1 MKQKL
6 FFSIIAAL
14 WLLNANAQQARIMT
28 PSEIFKAVVGSTV
41 TITTDVSRGSGF
53 YVAPNIIA
61 TNFHVMEGA
70 TRATARIT
78 NTNIEVEVIGF
89 LAVNREVDLVL
100 LQVTGNPQR
109 PLSIA
114 NRNTS
119 VGESI
124 FVIGAPRGLEGSIS
138 DGIVSALRNRD
149 GVFEAQIS
157 APISSGSSGSP
168 VVNQMG
174 EVIGVATWTFVDGQ
188 NLNFAT
194 SRVHLQ
200 ELMQEKRSRP
210 TRLSALDPR
219 RATAPIVNQPAR
231 VEQIPPPQ
239 RRSFFSSR
247 SAHFYEIL
255 PINLYATLINDGA
268 FFVSAT
274 AFSIS

>member
-1 MKQKL
+1 
-6 FFSIIAAL
+6 
-14 WLLNANAQQARIMT
+14 MT
-28 PSEIFKAVVGSTV
+28 PSEIFRDVVGSTV
-41 TITTDVSRGSGF
+41 TITATIGNYVSQGSGF

-61 TNFHVMEGA
+61 TNFHVVEGA
-70 TRATARIT
+70 TKATARVT
-78 NTNIEVEVIGF
+78 NTNVEVEVLGF
-89 LAVNREVDLVL
+89 LAVNREADLIL
-100 LQVTGNPQR
+100 LQVAGNPQT
-109 PLSIA
+109 PLSVA
-114 NRNTS
+114 NRQTS
-119 VGESI
+119 VGEPI
-124 FVIGAPRGLEGSIS
+124 FVIGAPRGLEGTIS

-149 GVFEAQIS
+149 GVLEAQIS